1 MRKTKKKS
9 LFPWKR
15 PQSRCHCVPCY
26 SSVRAGLRN
35 RQKALLMRWAVQIPP
50 SPVKTSTLAIP
61 KGICRDVFFCSKE
74 KAWNPRVALKMRKT
88 KKKSLFPWKRPQSRC
103 HCVPCYSS
111 VRAGL
116 RNRQKALLMRWAV
129 QIPPSPV
136 KTSTLAIPKGI
147 CRDVFFCS
155 KEKAWNPRVA
165 LKMRKT
171 KKKSLFPWK
180 RPQSRCHC
188 VPCYSSVRAGL
199 RNRQKALL
207 MRWAVQIPPS
217 PVKTSTLAIPKGIC
231 RDVFF
236 CFKKKKDGI

>member
-15 PQSRCHCVPCY
+15 PQSRCHYVPCY

-35 RQKALLMRWAVQIPP
+35 RQQALLMRWVVQIPP

-74 KAWNPRVALKMRKT
+74 KGWNPRVALKMRKT

-111 VRAGL
+111 VRVGL
-116 RNRQKALLMRWAV
+116 RNHQQALLMRWAV

-147 CRDVFFCS
+147 CRDVFF
-155 KEKAWNPRVA
+155 
-165 LKMRKT
+165 L
-171 KKKSLFPWK
+171 
-180 RPQSRCHC
+180 
-188 VPCYSSVRAGL
+188 
-199 RNRQKALL
+199 
-207 MRWAVQIPPS
+207 
-217 PVKTSTLAIPKGIC
+217 
-231 RDVFF
+231 
-236 CFKKKKDGI
+236 FKKKKDGTRVLLKSICHIESPQNRTFILRAFLIIPLFHTPFLRCNKPPPYIPRVLHPLSAVLSILPANSHMFRQ

>member
-35 RQKALLMRWAVQIPP
+35 RQKALLMRWTVQIPP

-74 KAWNPRVALKMRKT
+74 KGWNPRVALKMRKT

-116 RNRQKALLMRWAV
+116 RNRQKALLMRWTV

-147 CRDVFFCS
+147 CRDVFF
-155 KEKAWNPRVA
+155 
-165 LKMRKT
+165 L
-171 KKKSLFPWK
+171 
-180 RPQSRCHC
+180 
-188 VPCYSSVRAGL
+188 
-199 RNRQKALL
+199 
-207 MRWAVQIPPS
+207 
-217 PVKTSTLAIPKGIC
+217 
-231 RDVFF
+231 
-236 CFKKKKDGI
+236 FKKKKDGTRVPLKSICHIESPQNRTFILRAFLIIPLFHTPFLRCSTPLPYILPVPLPLSADRSILPANSHMFRQ